1 MPSIISDIAD
11 AFGEIKKNLGAMT
24 QAPDKIMNAG
34 KTAGSEARFFSR
46 PIDSVARRAKQS
58 ILYFPVIGSESLSS
72 ETLAIIAKATQVRA
86 AEYVRLMI
94 SNMDPVEAADYGK
107 TAVVAALRGATL
119 KDAFI
124 ANEDVDAAS
133 EMLRKRLSQ
142 LVEHAF
148 IEDGLRE
155 PLSEAPGILN
165 SSNVK
170 HSSKSV
176 GKGWD
181 RFPSDDE
188 KAEAI
193 SKMWNSGNR
202 IQQDEARKAA
212 TAWLRSPYWN
222 NVPETLRKAGLEDLL
237 DDLNVDPSER
247 KRSGPAFQSAPD
259 AHTLRD
265 AAVKAASLLNNGTQ
279 PGRQEAK
286 KIVSEIM
293 RKYDLNDGM
302 LYTFL
307 TAHGL
312 NKLADE
318 IDAEGAPKMVPSP
331 EAEEAARRDKRIAEA
346 QALAKKGTAQGRE
359 AATQIIQDL
368 MSTGDGSIGK
378 LKTDPATAKIVAMLE
393 KLPGGVVRDG
403 SYNVTATANR
413 ADVARNIDFDK
424 LNAFQPILLDLTIRY
439 KTPAGEP
446 LPITDRIALGVKG
459 VAHPIPSLDL
469 VTGLG
474 TALQRDSLVLQFF
487 RMTSGET
494 SFVKDFVL
502 NLKVAQM
509 RASAKTTTG
518 AKVLETLR
526 RQAEWN
532 DRRSN
537 WLIASIAKRGF
548 VPPTTTMVVTS
559 DEVEKI
565 KSLYGVDFTKP
576 SAVRELMK
584 SHNLMGFIIVDEAIG
599 LVRVFEDGDDDF
611 DRLPI
616 STLKSQGKEGSL
628 KDILTILA
636 RS

>member
-34 KTAGSEARFFSR
+34 KTAGAEARFFSR

-133 EMLRKRLSQ
+133 DMLRKRLSH

-165 SSNVK
+165 HPGVTNSTQPAQRGKSWDAGMTTDEVVSNIEK
-170 HSSKSV
+170 LWKSGNAV
-176 GKGWD
+176 QQ
-181 RFPSDDE
+181 
-188 KAEAI
+188 AEARQAAERLLRNPRLGDGLG
-193 SKMWNSGNR
+193 KLHASG
-202 IQQDEARKAA
+202 
-212 TAWLRSPYWN
+212 
-222 NVPETLRKAGLEDLL
+222 L
-237 DDLNVDPSER
+237 DDLI
-247 KRSGPAFQSAPD
+247 A
-259 AHTLRD
+259 
-265 AAVKAASLLNNGTQ
+265 
-279 PGRQEAK
+279 
-286 KIVSEIM
+286 
-293 RKYDLNDGM
+293 DLNTSE
-302 LYTFL
+302 L
-307 TAHGL
+307 
-312 NKLADE
+312 KR
-318 IDAEGAPKMVPSP
+318 GAAQARPTP

-368 MSTGDGSIGK
+368 MSTGDGSVGK

>member
-34 KTAGSEARFFSR
+34 KTAGAEARFFSR

-133 EMLRKRLSQ
+133 DMLRKRLSH

-155 PLSEAPGILN
+155 PLSEALPGIHNQLGN
-165 SSNVK
+165 SAATKPAQRGKSWDAGMTTDEVVSNIEK
-170 HSSKSV
+170 LWKSGNAV
-176 GKGWD
+176 QQ
-181 RFPSDDE
+181 
-188 KAEAI
+188 AEARQAAERLLR
-193 SKMWNSGNR
+193 NPRLGDGLGELRASG
-202 IQQDEARKAA
+202 
-212 TAWLRSPYWN
+212 
-222 NVPETLRKAGLEDLL
+222 L
-237 DDLNVDPSER
+237 DDLIADLNISEL
-247 KRSGPAFQSAPD
+247 KRS
-259 AHTLRD
+259 
-265 AAVKAASLLNNGTQ
+265 AAQV
-279 PGRQEAK
+279 R
-286 KIVSEIM
+286 M
-293 RKYDLNDGM
+293 
-302 LYTFL
+302 
-307 TAHGL
+307 
-312 NKLADE
+312 
-318 IDAEGAPKMVPSP
+318 SP

-346 QALAKKGTAQGRE
+346 QVLAKKGTAQGRE

-368 MSTGDGSIGK
+368 MSTSDGSVGK
-378 LKTDPATAKIVAMLE
+378 LRTDPATAKIVAMLE

-403 SYNVTATANR
+403 SYNITGTSNTAKLAG
-413 ADVARNIDFDK
+413 NIDFDK